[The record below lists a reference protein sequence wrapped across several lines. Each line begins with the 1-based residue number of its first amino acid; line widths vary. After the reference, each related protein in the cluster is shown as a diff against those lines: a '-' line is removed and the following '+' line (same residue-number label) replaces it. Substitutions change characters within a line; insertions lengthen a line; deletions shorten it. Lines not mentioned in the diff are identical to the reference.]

1 MLSAEMDMAVA
12 IALKSSTNVF
22 LSSHLYSYY
31 IIVIRVWFLYA
42 FEFET
47 FQHQRLTK
55 ANKVR
60 QIPLIFKNL
69 VQMPVVDT
77 YALGPFVL
85 HSSANIL
92 GLALL

>member
-1 MLSAEMDMAVA
+1 M
-12 IALKSSTNVF
+12 
-22 LSSHLYSYY
+22 H
-31 IIVIRVWFLYA
+31 VWFLYA

-47 FQHQRLTK
+47 FQHQRLTRLTK

-60 QIPLIFKNL
+60 LIPLIFKNL

-85 HSSANIL
+85 HSSAKNFGISS
-92 GLALL
+92 ALVH

>member
-69 VQMPVVDT
+69 VLMPVVDT

-85 HSSANIL
+85 HSSAKIL